1 MKKMSV
7 LDRIFL
13 LITGVLAG
21 YQIAVG
27 IEGAAPLA
35 IWAYTAGFGALL
47 LAGVLLIIFGF
58 ELLDTPIV
66 AIFST
71 LIPLAL
77 SLGLVWEYLP
87 AWRAVYVL
95 FVVVGFALVLFTRLA
110 LQFAPRRAPGR
121 SATMTLAMVHGVAG
135 LLIFGLPLFLSLTG
149 EAPPAFALVGV
160 GGGLIGVGGLLL
172 SFLKVGRPIL
182 SRETILTVLPTLLLL
197 MTSAFVAGFAV
208 V

>member
-13 LITGVLAG
+13 LITGLLAA

-35 IWAYTAGFGALL
+35 LWAYTAGFGVLL

-58 ELLDTPIV
+58 ELLDSPLV

-71 LIPLAL
+71 LIPLTL

-87 AWRAVYVL
+87 AWRAAYAL
-95 FVVVGFALVLFTRLA
+95 FAIAGFVLVLLSRLA
-110 LQFAPRRAPGR
+110 PRLAPGR
-121 SATMTLAMVHGVAG
+121 AATVTLALVHGVAG
-135 LLIFGLPLFLSLTG
+135 LLIFGLPLSLSLSG
-149 EAPPAFALVGV
+149 ETPPAFALVGV

-172 SFLKVGRPIL
+172 SFLKMGRPIL
-182 SRETILTVLPTLLLL
+182 SQERILTVLPGLLFL
-197 MTSAFVAGFAV
+197 MTSAFVIGFAV